1 MPWTRGAGTSTRA
14 RTGPAVYEEFRCFHD
29 ARYQGFSTLLRCTFD
44 DALGTI
50 ADNSIDLL
58 HIDGL
63 HTYAAVSHDFRS
75 WLPKLSERAVVLFHD
90 TNERRDGFGVWR
102 LWEELIRQYP
112 GFDFL
117 HGHGLG
123 VLAVGEHPP
132 GAVAALCGLS
142 NPVERASVRSR
153 FAALGERLATET
165 DIVTLQQETRL
176 EIGGMATAA
185 AEARSELGQV
195 RSELEQVRAG
205 AAAQLLDVRGEAEA
219 QVQQARAEAG
229 AQSAGS
235 CRSGGADRAGPCRG
249 VARNRRHEA

>member
-1 MPWTRGAGTSTRA
+1 MDTWRGDEHAGA
-14 RTGPAVYEEFRCFHD
+14 YGAAVYEEFRCFHD
-29 ARYQGFSTLLRCTFD
+29 ARYQSFSTLLRCTFD
-44 DALGTI
+44 EALGTI

-132 GAVAALCGLS
+132 RAVAALCGLS
-142 NPVERASVRSR
+142 DPVERAS
-153 FAALGERLATET
+153 F
-165 DIVTLQQETRL
+165 
-176 EIGGMATAA
+176 
-185 AEARSELGQV
+185 
-195 RSELEQVRAG
+195 
-205 AAAQLLDVRGEAEA
+205 
-219 QVQQARAEAG
+219 
-229 AQSAGS
+229 
-235 CRSGGADRAGPCRG
+235 G
-249 VARNRRHEA
+249 VASRHWASVWRLKPRS